1 MYHDLLNILILVGAI
16 QGLIF
21 TAVALTFKKFKS
33 NSTVFLAL
41 LILAFSLN
49 NIQYFL
55 WETGMV
61 DREFFFGYLYFPYAS
76 ISMVFYFFYVKFFL
90 FPKNP
95 IKTIQKLLF
104 LPCILFFLST
114 VYYKISYISGTLSQS
129 TIEFFDSWIY
139 VHEIFSVLFSLVLL
153 FFIYKLIV
161 KFEKKQSSGKS
172 QIPRVEL
179 NWLKYL
185 TLISFVLCLIW
196 VVAIYDELK
205 FGSENVTFYYIL
217 WLGMSV
223 TIYIL
228 GHIGLYRFG
237 VLKEQK
243 NIQKFSRF
251 HRPIIAV
258 QQEFGRNEHIESF
271 EKFIKSEKNFL
282 DANLSLDSV
291 AENLLINKSYLSRI
305 INMELEKG
313 FSDYVNELR
322 VEEAKRYMSNP
333 EFKNYTLL
341 SIGLEAGFN
350 SKSAFNSAFK
360 KYTGMTPSQFRNS
373 IN

>member
-1 MYHDLLNILILVGAI
+1 MYRDLFNILILVGAI

-21 TAVALTFKKFKS
+21 SGVALTLKKFKS
-33 NSTVFLAL
+33 KSSFFLAL

-55 WETGMV
+55 WETGLV
-61 DREFFFGYLYFPYAS
+61 DKEFFFGYLYFPYAS
-76 ISMVFYFFYVKFFL
+76 ISMVFYFFYVKLFL

-95 IKTIQKLLF
+95 IKRWHKFLF
-104 LPCILFFLST
+104 LPWFLFFLAT
-114 VYYKISYISGTLSQS
+114 VFYKAQYISGNLSEPTGRFFGTL
-129 TIEFFDSWIY
+129 IY
-139 VHEIFSVLFSLVLL
+139 VHEIFSVVYSIVLL
-153 FFIYKLIV
+153 RFTYRLIIR
-161 KFEKKQSSGKS
+161 FEKSQQTGET
-172 QIPRVEL
+172 QIPRMGV
-179 NWLKYL
+179 NWLKIVSR
-185 TLISFVLCLIW
+185 ISFILCLIW
-196 VVAIYDELK
+196 MISIFDELK
-205 FGSENVTFYYIL
+205 NGSENVTFYYIL
-217 WLGMSV
+217 WLCMSI

-237 VLKEQK
+237 VLQEQK
-243 NIQKFSRF
+243 NIQKFSQYPK
-251 HRPIIAV
+251 PIIAV
-258 QQEFGRNEHIESF
+258 QHELGRNEHIESF
-271 EKFIKSEKNFL
+271 EKFIKSEKNYL

-291 AENLLINKSYLSRI
+291 AENLQINKSYLSRI

-333 EFKNYTLL
+333 EFKNYTLI

-360 KYTGMTPSQFRNS
+360 KFTGMTPSQFRNS
-373 IN
+373 IS